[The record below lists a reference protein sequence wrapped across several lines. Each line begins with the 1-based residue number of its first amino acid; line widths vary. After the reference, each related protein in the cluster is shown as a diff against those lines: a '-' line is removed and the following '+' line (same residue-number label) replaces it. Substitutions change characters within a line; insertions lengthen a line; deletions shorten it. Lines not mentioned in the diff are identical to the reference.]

1 MKYHQ
6 KNPIDLEIGNQVC
19 SNKVFSLSA
28 ACIATIKK
36 SCLIKSN
43 LKKVVLRCTRITH
56 LIMNLSRTGQPRSP
70 PGNPSTFIKVRT
82 AVNEILIEFQV
93 HPNRWTTFFDFLQFS
108 FFHKEKCF
116 CWFWHFRNS
125 QDFYSFCIFSP
136 FECISRMPCRK

>member
-1 MKYHQ
+1 MDD
-6 KNPIDLEIGNQVC
+6 P
-19 SNKVFSLSA
+19 
-28 ACIATIKK
+28 
-36 SCLIKSN
+36 LIKTK

-108 FFHKEKCF
+108 FFFTK
-116 CWFWHFRNS
+116 RNAS
-125 QDFYSFCIFSP
+125 AGFGTFEILKISILFVFSP
-136 FECISRMPCRK
+136 HLNAFLGCPAANSMIPLNKGSWACDKNKQNTFKMFFG